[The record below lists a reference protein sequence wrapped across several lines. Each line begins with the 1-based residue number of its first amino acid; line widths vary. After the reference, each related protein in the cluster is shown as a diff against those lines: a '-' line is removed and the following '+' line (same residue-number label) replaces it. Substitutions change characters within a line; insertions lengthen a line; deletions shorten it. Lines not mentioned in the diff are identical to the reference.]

1 MLASHWS
8 QWSYLW
14 FSQALTKSKPGCLE
28 WMERKIRPFLKALMA
43 QRHYQMHLIPAL
55 LSFLFLPGT
64 LSSSDQWLSFIIQC
78 FFPPFHLQ
86 PVPHCTAMQILQC
99 NLCYPRVQ
107 PGLMNS
113 IWLKCETSPL
123 ACYLHRRS
131 GLRQLDIQTR
141 GSPGCLG
148 GALSNIQHQKK
159 EFRLSTHS

>member
-1 MLASHWS
+1 
-8 QWSYLW
+8 
-14 FSQALTKSKPGCLE
+14 
-28 WMERKIRPFLKALMA
+28 MELSVIFTSTNKIKAWLLGVNGEKNQTLPQGTYGTKALPDA
-43 QRHYQMHLIPAL
+43 PHSCP
-55 LSFLFLPGT
+55 
-64 LSSSDQWLSFIIQC
+64 SFIPFSTWHFKLLRPMAVFYYSV

-148 GALSNIQHQKK
+148 GLCQIFSIRK
-159 EFRLSTHS
+159 RSLD